1 MLPPCGINLGR
12 INALRSY
19 WLDFVVLAAPQVEN
33 ELNLR
38 PGTTIEETGECLGIH
53 VSSLLGH
60 QRTMAGVEISSY
72 TLPMYVHCFRHL
84 YNLRNVRSEPRVSLI
99 RYSLSF
105 FI

>member
-38 PGTTIEETGECLGIH
+38 PGTTIEETGECLGK
-53 VSSLLGH
+53 VGRVVLAL
-60 QRTMAGVEISSY
+60 AD
-72 TLPMYVHCFRHL
+72 
-84 YNLRNVRSEPRVSLI
+84 NL
-99 RYSLSF
+99 
-105 FI
+105 